1 MFEAVSAPSSGLQCA
16 SGKGVVCRCADRSE
30 IVCLTGKTVK
40 GDLRKIFS
48 DHAFYEMLYLRS
60 ALLGFPDAKLLEG
73 RLMNNARVFGE
84 YNRQFIG
91 DEKARLLENKMKE
104 HFGEQVKLIMAIR
117 SQKVGEITAVATAAY
132 STNDSMAKLLS
143 GINRAD
149 FPFDQ
154 TRAALNAHTFI
165 YQNMAIAFQEARY
178 DAHLEA
184 WDKYYKNMLEIADTY
199 ANAYTTKP
207 HSVASPPPS

>member
-16 SGKGVVCRCADRSE
+16 SGQGVVCRCADRSE
-30 IVCLTGKTVK
+30 IACLTGKTVK

-60 ALLGFPDAKLLEG
+60 ALLGFPDSKLLE
-73 RLMNNARVFGE
+73 RNLLNNARVFGE
-84 YNRQFIG
+84 YSRRFIG
-91 DEKARLLENKMKE
+91 DGKARLLEDNMKE

-117 SQKVGEITAVATAAY
+117 SQNAREITSVATAAY
-132 STNDSMAKLLS
+132 STNDAMAKLLS

-154 TRAALNAHTFI
+154 MRAALNAHTFI

-199 ANAYTTKP
+199 ANAYTAKP
-207 HSVASPPPS
+207 NPVTSSSPS